1 MNRNLVAFVLIGFLA
16 ALSGCGGGVQRGTVH
31 GTLKYQGKAL
41 TGSTVIFLASD
52 NQTHRA
58 EIGKDGTYSIP
69 GVAYGKVQVSIQQ
82 EVARVPIRPQFDQNR
97 QGKGGVA
104 ETKDSQIPPPPP
116 SVAPKLAYTLP
127 ALYADPTNSGL
138 SFELNSADMEW
149 SNDLK

>member
-1 MNRNLVAFVLIGFLA
+1 MIRTYTALVLVAFIATLT
-16 ALSGCGGGVQRGTVH
+16 GCGGGVQRGTVQ
-31 GTLKYQGKAL
+31 GTLKYQGKPLA
-41 TGSTVIFLASD
+41 GSTVIFLASD

-82 EVARVPIRPQFDQNR
+82 EVARVPIRPQFEQNR

-104 ETKDSQIPPPPP
+104 ESKDSQIPPPPP

-127 ALYADPTNSGL
+127 PLYADPTNSGL

-149 SNDLK
+149 SSDLK